1 MDDIFY
7 SQPPY
12 YENQRSKIYRLKQKF
27 PSAKIFV
34 AGKSLC
40 SRGVYAVG
48 VGKLP
53 SAVLYAGTFH
63 ATEWLT
69 GLLLYKF
76 AEDVLSAYYNSEN
89 NYFAGINIKTSLD
102 KRGIIIVPIANPD
115 GVEILLKGAE
125 SAGRFKKIVEDAS
138 GGDLSRWNAN
148 ARGVDINHNFDAGF
162 KEIKELEKIQGIIRP
177 SPRKWGGKAPHS
189 EPETINMV
197 RLCRSFNLSRV
208 YAFHSQGE
216 EIYWQYGKHTPQ
228 QSLTMANIL
237 GKTSGYIVTEPNL
250 SASHAGF
257 KDWFIDKFHR
267 PGFTIE
273 IGRGENPLPIE
284 DLNPIYARLCEM
296 LAIGLVI

>member
-7 SQPPY
+7 SQPPC
-12 YENQRSKIYRLKQKF
+12 YENQRSKIYQMKELFR
-27 PSAKIFV
+27 SAKIFV
-34 AGKSLC
+34 VGKSLC
-40 SRGVYAVG
+40 SRGIYG
-48 VGKLP
+48 IGIGKLTN
-53 SAVLYAGTFH
+53 AVLYAGTFH

-76 AEDVLSAYYNSEN
+76 AEDVLSAYFGSKD
-89 NYFAGINIKTSLD
+89 NYLGGINIKTSLD
-102 KRGIIIVPIANPD
+102 KRGIIIVPIINPD
-115 GVEILLKGAE
+115 GVEILLNGAE
-125 SAGRFKKIVEDAS
+125 TAGRFKNIVLDAS

-162 KEIKELEKIQGIIRP
+162 SEIKKLERLQGIIRP
-177 SPRKWGGKAPHS
+177 SARKWGGKTPHS
-189 EPETINMV
+189 EPETVNMV
-197 RLCRSFNLSRV
+197 RLCRSFDISRV

-216 EIYWQYGKHTPQ
+216 EIYWQYGKHTPA
-228 QSLTMANIL
+228 QSLTMANVL
-237 GKTSGYIVTEPNL
+237 GKTSGYTVTEPNL

-273 IGRGENPLPIE
+273 IGRGENPLPID

-296 LAIGLVI
+296 LAVGLVI